1 MKGFIEVK
9 SVIFRDIKGKD
20 CGFIDVLI
28 NVADISTV
36 EERHYILDEEDGVAI
51 TMKNNRE
58 FCALET
64 IKEIEKKI
72 YKATEATLMIDKD
85 GNSKEIL

>member
-1 MKGFIEVK
+1 MKKFIEVE
-9 SVIFRDIKGKD
+9 SVVYNTKWED
-20 CGFIDVLI
+20 CGFISVLI

-58 FCALET
+58 FCVLET

-72 YKATEATLMIDKD
+72 YKATEPTLMFDKD
-85 GNSKEIL
+85 GNLKEIL